1 MLLERERR
9 GVGESLSLS
18 LSLSLPPLSLFLSAK
33 SRVLSCYIYMY
44 MYSMDFQGGLAE
56 LSLGFCVGEDCCLR
70 KCLSIQRF
78 LSFFFFGFVIYRLFG
93 IL

>member
-1 MLLERERR
+1 M
-9 GVGESLSLS
+9 
-18 LSLSLPPLSLFLSAK
+18 
-33 SRVLSCYIYMY
+33 YMY

-78 LSFFFFGFVIYRLFG
+78 LSVFVFGFVIYRLFG

>member
-1 MLLERERR
+1 
-9 GVGESLSLS
+9 
-18 LSLSLPPLSLFLSAK
+18 
-33 SRVLSCYIYMY
+33 VLSCYIYMYMY

-93 IL
+93 FL

>member
-1 MLLERERR
+1 
-9 GVGESLSLS
+9 
-18 LSLSLPPLSLFLSAK
+18 
-33 SRVLSCYIYMY
+33 MY

-93 IL
+93 FL

>member
-18 LSLSLPPLSLFLSAK
+18 PLSLFLSAK

>member
-9 GVGESLSLS
+9 GVGES

>member
-18 LSLSLPPLSLFLSAK
+18 LSLSLFLSAK

-93 IL
+93 FL